1 MIFDIKTSP
10 SALLLFKYGSIKA
23 KERIRE
29 LERSLE
35 SLQQKLAEQE
45 DKSNK
50 MYLHMYSKE
59 QDAGPSTSQV
69 GVAQALEAINWRRFA
84 RF

>member
-1 MIFDIKTSP
+1 MQLNGI
-10 SALLLFKYGSIKA
+10 IKA

-35 SLQQKLAEQE
+35 SLQQKLTEQE

-59 QDAGPSTSQV
+59 QEAGPSTSQV
-69 GVAQALEAINWRRFA
+69 SVYIVCLLQHLDYFYY
-84 RF
+84 

>member
-1 MIFDIKTSP
+1 MIIDWLK
-10 SALLLFKYGSIKA
+10 LLHPRYNYLNGTIKA

-35 SLQQKLAEQE
+35 SLQQKLGEQE

-50 MYLHMYSKE
+50 LYLHMYSKE
-59 QDAGPSTSQV
+59 QEAGPSQV
-69 GVAQALEAINWRRFA
+69 SVCNILRNWNDLKSSF
-84 RF
+84 

>member
-1 MIFDIKTSP
+1 MIIDWLNFLILTAIKN
-10 SALLLFKYGSIKA
+10 GSIKA

-29 LERSLE
+29 LERNLE
-35 SLQQKLAEQE
+35 SLQQKLGDQE

-59 QDAGPSTSQV
+59 QEGGPSTSTV
-69 GVAQALEAINWRRFA
+69 SFEDILEEFM
-84 RF
+84 